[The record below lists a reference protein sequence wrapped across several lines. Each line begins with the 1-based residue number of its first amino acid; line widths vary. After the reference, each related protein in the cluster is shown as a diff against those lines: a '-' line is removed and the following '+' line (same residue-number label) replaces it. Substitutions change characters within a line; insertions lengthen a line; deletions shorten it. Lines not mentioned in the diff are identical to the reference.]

1 MGRIHSKAKPKEP
14 KVQAEQSANNED
26 ILQLKYITKDN
37 AKFRR
42 TPGGFVSLEFEG
54 KFYSRVTVY
63 RAFPFTDPDSFIS
76 VRQPDEKAEEI
87 GIIRSLNDLDKETTE
102 IIREQLNIRYFTP
115 EIKKIIDI
123 KDEYGYAYFDVLTDR
138 GACRFTIRMNS
149 SAVIRLTET
158 RILIV
163 DIDGNRFEIP
173 DITKLSA
180 TELKK
185 LDLFI

>member
-1 MGRIHSKAKPKEP
+1 MSTIHCQSKPKGTEA
-14 KVQAEQSANNED
+14 KTEQSAYTDD
-26 ILQLKYITKDN
+26 ILKIKYITKGN
-37 AKFRR
+37 AKFKR

-54 KFYSRVTVY
+54 KFYSRVSVY
-63 RAFPFTDPDSFIS
+63 RAFPFTNPDSFIS
-76 VRQPDEKAEEI
+76 IRQPDEKAEEI
-87 GIIRSLNDLDKETTE
+87 GIIRSLNELDKETAE

-138 GACRFTIRMNS
+138 GACRFTIRMNTS
-149 SAVIRLTET
+149 SVIRLSET

-180 TELKK
+180 AELKK